1 MFFLRGLSK
10 SIPERLICFILK
22 GDSWLGC
29 PLPHSYM
36 PAMGPSAVHSPPHL
50 TLFDEHDKWNKSITE
65 ICVST
70 FGLQLDCLFSK
81 EDPRSFLLESV
92 LYMAWITLTY
102 LREAGWPASEG
113 KGMRWRQVD

>member
-1 MFFLRGLSK
+1 
-10 SIPERLICFILK
+10 
-22 GDSWLGC
+22 
-29 PLPHSYM
+29 
-36 PAMGPSAVHSPPHL
+36 MGPSAVHSPPRL